1 MKQTVSTVLVNP
13 TNEQIAE
20 HVKIFEESSRS
31 NLDVHRVARTN
42 LLQCIRNFTDPFP
55 RMESHGHYLF
65 GEFAVPTSLVDGI
78 DLFITLQLI
87 ADFKQVFLILRTPPD
102 VELTAES
109 KDFISGLLKI
119 DSGFSTS
126 GEYIVEV
133 ISQVVLELERNI
145 EEVHKAVDDD
155 LRAVNSTYFDLKTE
169 LLNSLDTK
177 DLYSAA
183 SRYRIDILG
192 VKTSID
198 ETHRVLNEIA
208 TDQIDL
214 KMEDDT
220 RSLQFFP
227 QALEIDVSDLV
238 IRIRHLRSLRDNL
251 EMTLTITF
259 KKFEK
264 IENAKQTKASHTMTA
279 IASIMLLP
287 TFIVGLFGQNF
298 HFSKEIEY
306 HWGWPISVAVIV
318 IITFGQIFYF
328 KRKNWL

>member
-1 MKQTVSTVLVNP
+1 MKQTVSTVLLNP
-13 TNEQIAE
+13 TSEQIAE
-20 HVKIFEESSRS
+20 QIKIFEETSETK
-31 NLDVHRVARTN
+31 LDVHRVARTN

-78 DLFITLQLI
+78 DLFVTVQLI

-102 VELTAES
+102 VELTTVSNE
-109 KDFISGLLKI
+109 FINRLMQI
-119 DSGFSTS
+119 DSGFASS

-155 LRAVNSTYFDLKTE
+155 LRAVNRTYFDLDTE
-169 LLNSLDTK
+169 LLKTIDTR

-192 VKTSID
+192 VQTSIS

-214 KMEDDT
+214 KIEDD
-220 RSLQFFP
+220 SGSMQFFP
-227 QALEIDVSDLV
+227 QSLEIDVSDLV

-251 EMTLTITF
+251 ETTLTITF

-318 IITFGQIFYF
+318 VITYGQVVYF

>member
-1 MKQTVSTVLVNP
+1 MKQTLSTVLVNP

-78 DLFITLQLI
+78 DLFITVQLI

-208 TDQIDL
+208 TDKIDL
-214 KMEDDT
+214 KMEDDN

-251 EMTLTITF
+251 ETTLTITF

-318 IITFGQIFYF
+318 IITFGQIIYF

>member
-13 TNEQIAE
+13 PNEQIAE
-20 HVKIFEESSRS
+20 HIGIFEKTSITKF
-31 NLDVHRVARTN
+31 DVHRVARTN

-78 DLFITLQLI
+78 DLFITVQLI
-87 ADFKQVFLILRTPPD
+87 ADFKQVLLVVRTPPD
-102 VELTAES
+102 AELTAES
-109 KDFISGLLKI
+109 NEFISGLMQI
-119 DSGFSTS
+119 ESGPASS

-155 LRAVNSTYFDLKTE
+155 LRTVNSTYFDLKTE
-169 LLNSLDTK
+169 LLNSLNTK
-177 DLYSAA
+177 NLYSAA

-192 VKTSID
+192 VKSSID
-198 ETHRVLNEIA
+198 QTHRVLTGIA
-208 TDQIDL
+208 TDKIDL
-214 KMEDDT
+214 KLEDN
-220 RSLQFFP
+220 SESVQFFP
-227 QALEIDVSDLV
+227 QSLEIDVSDLV

-251 EMTLTITF
+251 ETTLTITF

-298 HFSKEIEY
+298 RFTKEIEY

-318 IITFGQIFYF
+318 IVTCGQVFFF
-328 KRKNWL
+328 KRKKWL

>member
-78 DLFITLQLI
+78 DLFITVQLI

-109 KDFISGLLKI
+109 KDFISGLMKI

-208 TDQIDL
+208 TDIIDL
-214 KMEDDT
+214 KMEDDN

-251 EMTLTITF
+251 ETTLTITF

>member
-13 TNEQIAE
+13 PNEQIAE
-20 HVKIFEESSRS
+20 HIGIFEKTSITKF
-31 NLDVHRVARTN
+31 DVHRVARTN

-78 DLFITLQLI
+78 DLFITVQLI
-87 ADFKQVFLILRTPPD
+87 ADFKQVLLVVRTPPD
-102 VELTAES
+102 AELTAES
-109 KDFISGLLKI
+109 NEFISGLMQIESELA
-119 DSGFSTS
+119 SS

-155 LRAVNSTYFDLKTE
+155 LRTVNSTYFNLKTE
-169 LLNSLDTK
+169 LLNSLNTK
-177 DLYSAA
+177 NLYSAA

-192 VKTSID
+192 VKSSID
-198 ETHRVLNEIA
+198 QTHRVLTGIA
-208 TDQIDL
+208 TDKIDL
-214 KMEDDT
+214 KLEDN
-220 RSLQFFP
+220 SESVQFFP
-227 QALEIDVSDLV
+227 QSLEIDVSDLV

-251 EMTLTITF
+251 ETTLTITF

-298 HFSKEIEY
+298 HFTKEIEY

-318 IITFGQIFYF
+318 IVTCGQVFFF
-328 KRKNWL
+328 KRKKWL

>member
-78 DLFITLQLI
+78 DLFITVQLI

-109 KDFISGLLKI
+109 KDFISGLMKI

-208 TDQIDL
+208 TDKIDL
-214 KMEDDT
+214 KMEDDN

-251 EMTLTITF
+251 ETTLTITF

>member
-1 MKQTVSTVLVNP
+1 MGNVKSTVLVNP
-13 TNEQIAE
+13 TDEQVAEQIAL
-20 HVKIFEESSRS
+20 FEESSEAK
-31 NLDVHRVARTN
+31 LEVHRVARTN

-78 DLFITLQLI
+78 DLFITVQLI
-87 ADFKQVFLILRTPPD
+87 ADFKQVLLVVRTPPD
-102 VELTAES
+102 AELTAES
-109 KDFISGLLKI
+109 NEFISGLMQI
-119 DSGFSTS
+119 ESGLASS

-155 LRAVNSTYFDLKTE
+155 LRTVNSTYFDLKTE
-169 LLNSLDTK
+169 LLNSLNTK
-177 DLYSAA
+177 NLYSAA

-192 VKTSID
+192 VKSSID
-198 ETHRVLNEIA
+198 QTHRVLTGIA
-208 TDQIDL
+208 TDKIDL
-214 KMEDDT
+214 KLEDN
-220 RSLQFFP
+220 SESVQFFP
-227 QALEIDVSDLV
+227 QSLEIDVSDLV

-251 EMTLTITF
+251 ETTLTITF

-298 HFSKEIEY
+298 HFTKEIEY

-318 IITFGQIFYF
+318 IVTCGQVFFF
-328 KRKNWL
+328 KRKKWL

>member
-78 DLFITLQLI
+78 DLFVTVQLI

-102 VELTAES
+102 IELTAES
-109 KDFISGLLKI
+109 KDFISGLMKI

-145 EEVHKAVDDD
+145 EQVHKAVDDD

-208 TDQIDL
+208 TDKIDL
-214 KMEDDT
+214 KMEDDN

-251 EMTLTITF
+251 ETTLTITF